1 MSNIIDFI
9 QINISVFDLIV
20 TLIIIYSMI
29 QCAAKGFMLS
39 LLSFSKWV
47 LALIITIIL
56 VPKFNPIVEDYIDSQ
71 FVTDIGLGIFIY
83 IVSLFIIINLGKI
96 LGNVVTYTGLGSVDK
111 SFGLLF
117 GVFKGYV
124 ICVCMFSLINWF
136 YPHEKWPVKGEGTYS
151 FNIIY
156 KGSMF
161 LVDEFPNSKI
171 YFDETEEKLENI

>member
-1 MSNIIDFI
+1 MNNIIDFI
-9 QINISVFDLIV
+9 QSNISAFDLV
-20 TLIIIYSMI
+20 VVLIISYSMI

-47 LALIITIIL
+47 LALIITIVL

-83 IVSLFIIINLGKI
+83 ILSLFIIINLGKI

-111 SFGLLF
+111 SFGLVF
-117 GVFKGYV
+117 GIFKGYV
-124 ICVCMFSLINWF
+124 ICVCVFSLINWF
-136 YPHEKWPVKGEGTYS
+136 YPHDKWPVKTEGTYS

-161 LVDEFPNSKI
+161 LVEEFPNSKN
-171 YFDETEEKLENI
+171 YYDETEKKLENI

>member
-161 LVDEFPNSKI
+161 LVEEFPNSKN
-171 YFDETEEKLENI
+171 YYDETEEKLENI

>member
-1 MSNIIDFI
+1 M
-9 QINISVFDLIV
+9 
-20 TLIIIYSMI
+20 
-29 QCAAKGFMLS
+29 
-39 LLSFSKWV
+39 
-47 LALIITIIL
+47 
-56 VPKFNPIVEDYIDSQ
+56 
-71 FVTDIGLGIFIY
+71 
-83 IVSLFIIINLGKI
+83 NLGKI

-161 LVDEFPNSKI
+161 LVEEFPNSKN
-171 YFDETEEKLENI
+171 YYDETEEKLENI

>member
-124 ICVCMFSLINWF
+124 ICVCLFSLLNWF
-136 YPHEKWPVKGEGTYS
+136 YPHTKWPIETQDTYS
-151 FNIIY
+151 FKIIY
-156 KGSMF
+156 KGSEF
-161 LVDEFPNSKI
+161 LVDEFPASKD
-171 YFDETEEKLENI
+171 YYDQTEEKLEKI